1 MDASQEVLDRG
12 ARDVSAALRR
22 EGEEQREEQGL
33 ELRERLELLALGSGA
48 LALELGLEGSNALG
62 EFNSLRSRFPEQLEG
77 LVESR
82 GDLLVGGVAAA
93 DWALIER
100 DGRPPQWYLSC
111 FYQRE
116 SRYGEECTFPTAQSP
131 TVVQVKRWSWL
142 PGADTYPE

>member
-1 MDASQEVLDRG
+1 MTTRPGHSVRRQVLTT
-12 ARDVSAALRR
+12 AAVLI
-22 EGEEQREEQGL
+22 
-33 ELRERLELLALGSGA
+33 
-48 LALELGLEGSNALG
+48 
-62 EFNSLRSRFPEQLEG
+62 
-77 LVESR
+77 
-82 GDLLVGGVAAA
+82 LLVGGVAAA